1 MRFTKSIPVI
11 HILVWG
17 TLFLVPFLFLQNQP
31 DHTGF
36 PKGFFPVTNL
46 YHIGLFYLNAYWLYP
61 KLLNK
66 RWWWLYLISLAVVV
80 RLSYYLKLLVIQWVD
95 PSFVLTDLNSRI
107 LFFPPIAILAISGIF
122 RLVLDRINQDK
133 REKEIRAERLD
144 SELKFLRSQISP
156 HFLFN
161 MMTNMVALARQKSDL
176 LEPSLIKLSELLRY
190 MLYQP
195 GKEKLRMEDEITYLK
210 SYIELQQLRFGDS
223 VAMQLE
229 IQNES
234 PDCIIEPML
243 LVPFVENAFKHGI
256 GLTRDPFI
264 HIELKAR
271 DGQLHFS
278 VSNNYNNQHFSKDN
292 SSGIGLVNVKNRLAL
307 LYPGKHMLSIHDTG
321 KQYQVTLQLTLP
333 C

>member
-1 MRFTKSIPVI
+1 MRFTRSIPVI
-11 HILVWG
+11 HILVWSI
-17 TLFLVPFLFLQNQP
+17 LFIVPLLLFQNQP
-31 DHTGF
+31 DGTGL
-36 PKGFFPVTNL
+36 PHGFFPITNL
-46 YHIGLFYLNAYWLYP
+46 YHIGLFYLNAYVLYP
-61 KLLNK
+61 RMLNK
-66 RWWWLYLISLAVVV
+66 KWWWLYLITLAGIVAA
-80 RLSYYLKLLVIQWVD
+80 SNYLKLLVLHMID
-95 PSFVLTDLNSRI
+95 PAFVVTGINRGI
-107 LFFPPIAILAISGIF
+107 IFFPPFAFLAISFIF
-122 RLVLDRINQDK
+122 RLVVDRINQDK
-133 REKEIRAERLD
+133 REKEILAERLD

-210 SYIELQQLRFGDS
+210 SYIELQQLRFDDS
-223 VAMQLE
+223 VQVQLD
-229 IQNES
+229 IQDGS
-234 PDCIIEPML
+234 PDCSIEPML

-264 HIELKAR
+264 HIELKAKNS
-271 DGQLHFS
+271 QLFFS
-278 VSNNYNNQHFSKDN
+278 VINNYNNQHFSKDN

-307 LYPGKHMLSIHDTG
+307 LYPGKHTLTITDTG
-321 KQYQVTLQLTLP
+321 KQYQVTLQLTLT

>member
-1 MRFTKSIPVI
+1 MRFTRSIPAI

-17 TLFLVPFLFLQNQP
+17 VLLIVPLLLFQDQP
-31 DHTGF
+31 ANTGL
-36 PKGFFPVTNL
+36 PSGFFFITNL
-46 YHIGLFYLNAYWLYP
+46 YHIGLFYLNAYVLYP
-61 KLLNK
+61 RLLNK
-66 RWWWLYLISLAVVV
+66 RWWWAYLLSLAAIVFV
-80 RLSYYLKLLVIQWVD
+80 SYHLKVLLLPVFD
-95 PSFVLTDLNSRI
+95 PQFALTGINRRI
-107 LFFPPIAILAISGIF
+107 IFFPPCAFLAISFIF
-122 RLVLDRINQDK
+122 RLVVDRINQDK

-161 MMTNMVALARQKSDL
+161 MMTNMVSLARQKSDL

-210 SYIELQQLRFGDS
+210 SYIELQQLRFGDT
-223 VAMQLE
+223 VRVQLNIHDE
-229 IQNES
+229 G
-234 PDCIIEPML
+234 PDCSIEPML

-264 HIELKAR
+264 HIELTNKK
-271 DGQLHFS
+271 GQLFFS
-278 VSNNYNNQHFSKDN
+278 VTNNYNNQHFSKDN

-307 LYPGKHMLSIHDTG
+307 LYPGKHSLTIQDTG
-321 KQYQVTLQLTLP
+321 KEYKVTLQLTLT